1 MRIRSRLVA
10 LAAAMTVGAAAADA
24 DTGKDFFKGKTGQ
37 WIVATSPG
45 GGFDYYA
52 RLISRH
58 MPKYMGVPGFSY
70 VVLNRPGA
78 GHTIG
83 TNLLYV
89 AKADGITIGS
99 FTTNLVYSQII
110 ERKGIRFD
118 LAKMSWIGKAAADT
132 RILMV
137 ATGSPYK
144 TFADVVAS
152 PQPVKFAASGV
163 GSGSFMEAHL
173 VGAAFNIP
181 QRVIPGFGNTDATLA
196 MMRGELDA
204 QMSNSTEA
212 INWSKAGQGR
222 IVMQLGENIVPNVP
236 NAADLVK
243 TPQGKTVVDLLVA
256 QAQLARVTAGPPGI
270 AADRVKAL
278 RDAYAATLAST
289 EVKAEAAKAD
299 FPIAPL
305 VGDAVRDKIVAALN
319 QPPEVV
325 ALLKKLATT
334 KVEYLTHAG
343 PVTKS
348 ERDGRKVFIKHQGKD
363 VHAETSGSR
372 TKVTIGGKP
381 AKRGDIKVGMTCA
394 LTYLRPGAEATKIDC
409 KG

>member
-1 MRIRSRLVA
+1 
-10 LAAAMTVGAAAADA
+10 
-24 DTGKDFFKGKTGQ
+24 
-37 WIVATSPG
+37 
-45 GGFDYYA
+45 
-52 RLISRH
+52 
-58 MPKYMGVPGFSY
+58 
-70 VVLNRPGA
+70 
-78 GHTIG
+78 
-83 TNLLYV
+83 
-89 AKADGITIGS
+89 
-99 FTTNLVYSQII
+99 
-110 ERKGIRFD
+110 
-118 LAKMSWIGKAAADT
+118 
-132 RILMV
+132 
-137 ATGSPYK
+137 
-144 TFADVVAS
+144 
-152 PQPVKFAASGV
+152 
-163 GSGSFMEAHL
+163 MEAHL

-181 QRVIPGFGNTDATLA
+181 QRVIPGFGNQDATLA
-196 MMRGELDA
+196 MMRGELEA

-222 IVMQLGENIVPNVP
+222 IVMQLGENVVPGLP
-236 NAADLVK
+236 NGSDFAK
-243 TPQGKTVVDLLVA
+243 TPQGKTIVDLLVA

-270 AADRVKAL
+270 AADRLKAL
-278 RDAYAATLAST
+278 RDAYAATLASA

-348 ERDGRKVFIKHQGKD
+348 ENGGRKVFIKHEGKD

-372 TKVTIGGKP
+372 TKVTIGGKA
-381 AKRGDIKVGMTCA
+381 AKRGDIKVGMNCA